1 MTALSLFVEM
11 SIKIIIC
18 FILTCLL
25 LTSCV
30 TAPVRKPQPADIGVR
45 ERLEIVD
52 YSHSLLGMKDLTGE
66 SAIFRNDC
74 SGLVLGVYQALGHEV
89 RLNENNETTSVSHRL
104 FETLEAHGLVYF
116 EPPTKQADV
125 VFFKRTTE
133 ESGGN
138 VSHVGIVDEILEDGT
153 MKILNYTSRGV
164 TELRMNLVTPHL
176 HQDENGNVKNDF
188 LKKKSPLKEN
198 EELLAGELFFCFGD
212 LLKYTAL

>member
-1 MTALSLFVEM
+1 M
-11 SIKIIIC
+11 KIICC

-30 TAPVRKPQPADIGVR
+30 TAPVQKPQPVQPTGPADIGAR
-45 ERLEIVD
+45 ERLKIVD
-52 YSHSLLGMKDLTGE
+52 YSHSLLGKKDLTVE
-66 SAIFRNDC
+66 RAIFRNDC

-89 RLNENNETTSVSHRL
+89 RLNENTWTTSVSHRL

-116 EPPTKQADV
+116 EPPAKQAVV
-125 VFFKRTTE
+125 VFFKKTTE
-133 ESGGN
+133 ESGDN

-153 MKILNYTSRGV
+153 IKILNYTSGGV

-188 LKKKSPLKEN
+188 LKKRSPLKEN